1 MSKSSVDAEGY
12 LKWLSEVSQEWES
25 SSKTGNP
32 RAKTTPH
39 GVYQLEEAD
48 EINAKCTAICKKI
61 ESLESKRGETTA
73 KSFVDQACG
82 ICDTLSHLTSNFPTI
97 LALREVLNADV
108 NYIMAIWKPNAYGIL
123 VGGTIQT
130 LVCLGI
136 TMREHPKSHCNP
148 SNNLNPVSNNHHY
161 NNISNHHNFNL
172 NSSLH
177 HCRECFSRCCMQ

>member
-73 KSFVDQACG
+73 KSFIDQACG

-108 NYIMAIWKPNAYGIL
+108 NYIMAIWKPNAYGY
-123 VGGTIQT
+123 
-130 LVCLGI
+130 
-136 TMREHPKSHCNP
+136 HYNP
-148 SNNLNPVSNNHHY
+148 SWRNNSNLSLSGNHY
-161 NNISNHHNFNL
+161 EGAPEKSLQSFQQPQ
-172 NSSLH
+172 SS
-177 HCRECFSRCCMQ
+177 FQ